1 MGANIF
7 SISGPTRFIKS
18 FQKEKQSKLF
28 ANMSISCWS
37 VYILVWSMVDIW
49 CVACPSFVSSADDSQ
64 KTHNEHNKE
73 GSALRKRWLLGLIY
87 NYEHLLN
94 AVDSSQYLTVCHATC
109 LSFVRTRLGSHWCWK
124 KKKQKLTI
132 RSCLLTTVDSAL
144 SVESV
149 FLESRF
155 ARATTSEIWLLV
167 ITVLGFTKTRRSIE
181 ED

>member
-37 VYILVWSMVDIW
+37 VCIVIWSMVDIW
-49 CVACPSFVSSADDSQ
+49 CVACSSFVSSADDGQ

-73 GSALRKRWLLGLIY
+73 GPALRKRWLLGLIY

-124 KKKQKLTI
+124 KNETETYNPLMPSDFPPWNLFSWNPALHVLQLVKFDCWSQ
-132 RSCLLTTVDSAL
+132 RYWGLL
-144 SVESV
+144 
-149 FLESRF
+149 RQ
-155 ARATTSEIWLLV
+155 
-167 ITVLGFTKTRRSIE
+167 GGQ
-181 ED
+181 

>member
-37 VYILVWSMVDIW
+37 VCIVIWSMVDIW
-49 CVACPSFVSSADDSQ
+49 CVACSSFVSSADDGQ

-73 GSALRKRWLLGLIY
+73 GPALRKRWLLGLIY

-109 LSFVRTRLGSHWCWK
+109 LSFVRTRVGSHWCWK
-124 KKKQKLTI
+124 KKWNRNLQ
-132 RSCLLTTVDSAL
+132 SAHAFWL
-144 SVESV
+144 PSVESV

-167 ITVLGFTKTRRSIE
+167 TTVLGFTKTRRSIE